1 MYKQPTFTDI
11 FVTFAGKY
19 DSSKHRTELFFRT
32 RNLMFKLLAV
42 DKFRELIVLQEHTLW
57 KKYNIE
63 SDKEHDYNDDAIQI
77 AYLDAYLSAVYS
89 LTENI
94 AEITA
99 LFYPKYNLPH
109 GFNSLMKSV
118 TNKRK
123 DELPELCAL
132 FSKQDWYS
140 QFHKVRS
147 ESTHFGTAFLVWNP
161 RYGGDSGRSNLC
173 INNHRNGDEDY
184 YIFDFCDIHKIYD
197 GLTSFIED
205 WSNILLKKID
215 GKASLSAAVLDDE
228 GNLVSEKTVT
238 LKHVLNGKD
247 KVVLKNLV
255 NSRGLFS

>member
-11 FVTFAGKY
+11 FITFAGKY
-19 DSSKHRTELFFRT
+19 NSSKHRNELFFRT

-42 DKFRELIVLQEHTLW
+42 NKFRELIVLQEHTLW
-57 KKYNIE
+57 KKYNDE
-63 SDKEHDYNDDAIQI
+63 SGKERDYNDDATQI

-94 AEITA
+94 AEIA
-99 LFYPKYNLPH
+99 AIFYPKYNLPH
-109 GFNSLMKSV
+109 GFNRLMKSM

-123 DELPELCAL
+123 DELPELYTL
-132 FSKQDWYS
+132 FVKQNWYS
-140 QFHKVRS
+140 QFRKVRT

-173 INNHRNGDEDY
+173 INNHRSGDNDY
-184 YIFDFCDIHKIYD
+184 YVFDFRDIHKIYD
-197 GLTSFIED
+197 GLTSFMED
-205 WSNILLKKID
+205 WSRILLKKID
-215 GKASLSAAVLDDE
+215 GKASLSAAVLDDK

-238 LKHVLNGKD
+238 LKRVLDGKD
-247 KVVLKNLV
+247 KVILKNLV